1 MIRRAHGRR
10 NAPKPAPSDAFVCK
24 LCIVSARPPLSH
36 DEIFLRIKREA
47 KSFGPKHFVAPF
59 ARQVFRIDEL
69 RTLCATKGIP
79 TEECLTKGGSMADAI
94 RELSLKAGQQAD
106 MHHVACE
113 PSGGARKRSKH
124 DEGTVTGAKLL
135 LTHREALHCDVCGYI
150 NVVVGC
156 HTCMSTFHAHCLNLL
171 PEEAES
177 LPKGWSCRTCLHE
190 EAIQGSQ
197 VSSSSIGQA
206 GKEESI
212 GTGAAASSSAPKD
225 PGTALDD
232 DGVGI
237 LATSSALPNKPVLCS
252 SCGFHEQDS
261 IQCEPCSRWFC
272 FGCTCLSLQSL
283 PRGSFLC
290 PECIGIDEYDQQL
303 SRSNQLI
310 RNRIKEGTVVQ
321 SEVQPPHVPTCAP
334 SQTLNL
340 TCAPSQTLNLT
351 CAPS

>member
-1 MIRRAHGRR
+1 VIRKAHGRR
-10 NAPKPAPSDAFVCK
+10 NGPKQASSEAFVCK
-24 LCIVSARPPLSH
+24 LCIASARPPLSH
-36 DEIFLRIKREA
+36 DEMFLRIKREA
-47 KSFGPKHFVAPF
+47 NSFGPKHFVAPF

-69 RTLCATKGIP
+69 RTLCATKGIT
-79 TEECLTKGGSMADAI
+79 TEECLLKGGSMADAI

-106 MHHVACE
+106 MHHVARE
-113 PSGGARKRSKH
+113 PSGGARMRSKQYE
-124 DEGTVTGAKLL
+124 DTATGAKLL

-177 LPKGWSCRTCLHE
+177 LPRGWSCRTCLHE
-190 EAIQGSQ
+190 EAVQESQGSN
-197 VSSSSIGQA
+197 IAHA
-206 GKEESI
+206 GDDDSV
-212 GTGAAASSSAPKD
+212 GTVAAASSSAPMD
-225 PGTALDD
+225 PGAALDD
-232 DGVGI
+232 DGLGL

-290 PECIGIDEYDQQL
+290 PECIGIDEYDQQI

-321 SEVQPPHVPTCAP
+321 SEVQLPRV
-334 SQTLNL
+334 L
-340 TCAPSQTLNLT
+340 TCAPMPLS
-351 CAPS
+351 